1 MRPRILLVIPCFR
14 ESERL
19 PGFLPGLCKALTA
32 VALPVEIQ
40 VVDDGSGEAEQAKLG
55 AFVESLRPQFA
66 LLRPLHRRPVNLG
79 KGAAVYRGWDL
90 ATDEELVAFV
100 DADGAVPPAEVE
112 RVLALAGEA
121 PYHGHAVYAVRV
133 MGAGRTVNRT
143 LARRFIGQVFRRLVR
158 FFFSLPVP
166 DTQCGFK
173 IVPTAAYRAVR
184 GELQEH
190 RFCFDVELTVYLQR
204 AGVTVRAIPINWTE
218 SPGSRVRP
226 TTIRD
231 MFFSLLRLRR
241 RLRDA

>member
-1 MRPRILLVIPCFR
+1 MRPHTLLVIPCFR
-14 ESERL
+14 ESGRL
-19 PGFLPGLCKALTA
+19 PGFLPGLCEALTA
-32 VALPVEIQ
+32 AALPVEIQ
-40 VVDDGSGEAEQAKLG
+40 VVDDGSGEAERTKLG

-66 LLRPLHRRPVNLG
+66 LLRPLHSRSVNLG

-100 DADGAVPPAEVE
+100 DADGAVPAAEVV
-112 RVLALAGEA
+112 RVLALAEEA
-121 PYHGHAVYAVRV
+121 PHRGHALYGVRV
-133 MGAGRTVNRT
+133 MGAGRTVKRT
-143 LARRFIGQVFRRLVR
+143 LVRRFTGQVFRRLVS
-158 FFFSLPVP
+158 FFFRLPVP

-173 IVPTAAYRAVR
+173 IVPTAAYRTVR
-184 GELQEH
+184 GELREH

-204 AGVTVRAIPINWTE
+204 RGVTVTAVPIDWTE